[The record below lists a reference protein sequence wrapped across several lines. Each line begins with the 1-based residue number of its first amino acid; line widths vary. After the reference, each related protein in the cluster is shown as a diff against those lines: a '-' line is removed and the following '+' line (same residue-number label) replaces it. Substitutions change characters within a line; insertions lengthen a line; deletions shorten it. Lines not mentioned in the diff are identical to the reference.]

1 MKILP
6 FTGVPIP
13 LSAAIEIGDMVYFS
27 GQVALRDGVIAGDTI
42 EEQTGI
48 IFDTVEQLLGQLG
61 LELSNII
68 KATVWLTDQKLFAD
82 FNAAYKARLKPPYPV
97 RSTVISGLA
106 MAEALIEIEIL
117 ASKEA
122 RRG

>member
-6 FTGVPIP
+6 FTGVSIP

-27 GQVALRDGVIAGDTI
+27 GQVALRDGAIAGDTI

-48 IFDTVEQLLGQLG
+48 IFDTVEKLLGQLG

-68 KATVWLTDQKLFAD
+68 KATVWLTDQKLFAE

-106 MAEALIEIEIL
+106 MAGALIEIEFL

>member
-6 FTGVPIP
+6 FTGVSIP

-48 IFDTVEQLLGQLG
+48 IFDTVEKLLGQLG
-61 LELSNII
+61 HELSNII
-68 KATVWLTDQKLFAD
+68 KATVWLTDQKLFAE
-82 FNAAYKARLKPPYPV
+82 FNAAYEARLKPPYPV

-106 MAEALIEIEIL
+106 MAGALIEIEFL

-122 RRG
+122 RGG

>member
-1 MKILP
+1 MKLLP
-6 FTGVPIP
+6 FTGIAVP
-13 LSAAIEIGDMVYFS
+13 LSAAIEIGDLVYLS
-27 GQVALRDGVIAGDTI
+27 GQVALRDGAIAGDTV

-48 IFDTVEQLLGQLG
+48 IFDAVERLLGQLA
-61 LELSNII
+61 LDLSNIV
-68 KATVWLTDQKLFAD
+68 KTTVWLTHQQLFPA
-82 FNAAYKARLKPPYPV
+82 FNAAYKARLEPPYPV

-106 MAEALIEIEIL
+106 LPGALIEIEVL

>member
-42 EEQTGI
+42 EEQTGT

-68 KATVWLTDQKLFAD
+68 KATVWLTDQKLFAE

-106 MAEALIEIEIL
+106 MAGALIEIEFL